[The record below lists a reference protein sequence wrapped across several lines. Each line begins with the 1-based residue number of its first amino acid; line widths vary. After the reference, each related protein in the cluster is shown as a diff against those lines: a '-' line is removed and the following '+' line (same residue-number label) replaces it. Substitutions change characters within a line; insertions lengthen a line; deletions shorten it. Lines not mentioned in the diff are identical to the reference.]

1 MDIDEILEEMDDLL
15 DSAHSVPLAS
25 HKSIIDGERMRE
37 LINDIRLNIP
47 QEIKHAKLIDYDCKR
62 IMNEAEAE
70 AESIV
75 RRAEERAKAIVSQ
88 EEIVKE
94 AKKQAA
100 EILLKSKQKSNEVKK
115 AVNAY
120 VETRLNDAQTYFSN
134 NLEDIKR
141 TKQQLNMLN
150 K

>member
-1 MDIDEILEEMDDLL
+1 MNIDEILEEMDDLL

-47 QEIKHAKLIDYDCKR
+47 QEIKRAKLIDFDCDR
-62 IMNEAEAE
+62 IMKDAEAK

-75 RRAEERAKAIVSQ
+75 RRAEERAKAIVSE

-94 AKKQAA
+94 AKKQAS
-100 EILLKSKQKSNEVKK
+100 EIVLKAKQKSNEIKK
-115 AVNAY
+115 AVNGY
-120 VETRLNDAQTYFSN
+120 VETRLNDAETYFTNS
-134 NLEDIKR
+134 LQDVKQ
-141 TKQQLNMLN
+141 TKQQLSSLN